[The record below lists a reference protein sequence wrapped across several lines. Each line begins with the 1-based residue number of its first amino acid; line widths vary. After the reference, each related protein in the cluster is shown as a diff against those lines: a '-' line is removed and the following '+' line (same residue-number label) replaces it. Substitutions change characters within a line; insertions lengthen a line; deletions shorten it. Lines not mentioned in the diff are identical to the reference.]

1 MSGHSKW
8 ATIKRKK
15 GKEDEK
21 RGKVFTKISKE
32 ITVVARSGGGDPSG
46 NARLRLLIEKA
57 KEANM
62 PSENVTRAIKKGTG
76 EIAGAQYEASL
87 YEGYGP
93 CGIAVIVETLSDNK
107 NRTVSD
113 VRHVFTKMGGNLGE
127 TNSVHWMFAHK
138 GVITLLRKNL
148 TEDVVLEALMDYNL
162 DDVSVH
168 DETIVITTAPG
179 DLELVKKAAKAAGFE
194 VEEAELEWVAKD
206 KVALH
211 DEEKEDKVFKFLEL
225 LEDLEDVQNVYS
237 NLE

>member
-211 DEEKEDKVFKFLEL
+211 DEEKEEKVFKFLEL